1 MVNKAAMTAGHY
13 WTTSEAT
20 RYLTRFDECIGVTV
34 CVVAVRV

>member
-20 RYLTRFDECIGVTV
+20 RYLTRFGMSFRVTV